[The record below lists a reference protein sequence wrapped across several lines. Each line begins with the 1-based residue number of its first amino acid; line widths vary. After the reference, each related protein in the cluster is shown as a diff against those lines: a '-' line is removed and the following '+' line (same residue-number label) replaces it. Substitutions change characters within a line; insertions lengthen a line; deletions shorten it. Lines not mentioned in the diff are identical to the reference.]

1 MTAKKSLLFLFMYT
15 ALKDTKKINFLSK
28 NNFHF
33 PIVFYMSCLKS
44 LRSWWIDVQILQLE
58 VFASHTVAVAVRW
71 CFFKYESTRK
81 QSMRMCCNISFTETM
96 SISIEILHVGGKKS
110 RIYWLRISSEWM
122 YEIQS
127 KGKNIYFEGRRNWRK
142 ICSQARYKK
151 KIAEFFHCLSYIVWS
166 FCLAFIMVRRISWF
180 FRSSTSRL
188 RVNQVTNGVRV
199 CVCQCVLLK
208 SKKKLQS
215 CGSASEW
222 QKLLI
227 SYVYNI
233 IILLS
238 LI

>member
-1 MTAKKSLLFLFMYT
+1 MYT

-142 ICSQARYKK
+142 ICSQAKYKK
-151 KIAEFFHCLSYIVWS
+151 K
-166 FCLAFIMVRRISWF
+166 
-180 FRSSTSRL
+180 
-188 RVNQVTNGVRV
+188 N
-199 CVCQCVLLK
+199 
-208 SKKKLQS
+208 
-215 CGSASEW
+215 CG
-222 QKLLI
+222 I
-227 SYVYNI
+227 
-233 IILLS
+233 LS
-238 LI
+238 LLVVHRLEFLFSFYHGATHFLIFSLINISSPCESSN

>member
-71 CFFKYESTRK
+71 CFFKYESTRR
-81 QSMRMCCNISFTETM
+81 QSMRMSCNISFTETM

-127 KGKNIYFEGRRNWRK
+127 KRKKHLFWR
-142 ICSQARYKK
+142 
-151 KIAEFFHCLSYIVWS
+151 
-166 FCLAFIMVRRISWF
+166 
-180 FRSSTSRL
+180 
-188 RVNQVTNGVRV
+188 
-199 CVCQCVLLK
+199 
-208 SKKKLQS
+208 KKKLTENMFASKIQKKN
-215 CGSASEW
+215 CG
-222 QKLLI
+222 I
-227 SYVYNI
+227 
-233 IILLS
+233 LS
-238 LI
+238 LLVVHRLEFLFSFYHGATHFLIFSLINISSPCESSN